1 MSEKM
6 ILGAQLYTVRD
17 YMKNE
22 EDFARTMERIAK
34 IGYKYVQVSGI
45 GDVSAQAIAKAV
57 KDTGLKVILTST
69 TDRGDRRASSASRTI
84 SPRLSRRSRRR
95 ERSSCTITISS
106 SSSAA
111 RIRGCSL
118 ITS

>member
-57 KDTGLKVILTST
+57 KDTGLKRRPYPSR
-69 TDRGDRRASSASRTI
+69 DREGHRGARAFRM
-84 SPRLSRRSRRR
+84 
-95 ERSSCTITISS
+95 
-106 SSSAA
+106 
-111 RIRGCSL
+111 
-118 ITS
+118 

>member
-34 IGYKYVQVSGI
+34 IGYKYVQVAFST
-45 GDVSAQAIAKAV
+45 V
-57 KDTGLKVILTST
+57 GLLLAFTA
-69 TDRGDRRASSASRTI
+69 RG
-84 SPRLSRRSRRR
+84 
-95 ERSSCTITISS
+95 
-106 SSSAA
+106 
-111 RIRGCSL
+111 RIRA
-118 ITS
+118 